1 MGGRELIANAKTP
14 PSTNVDTNA
23 NRECQRY
30 NLDLLKRGEGKWKGG
45 RKVKGMERGREGRR
59 GRGKGKGKGKEER
72 ERERETE
79 TETLAPIKVDLLT
92 AT

>member
-45 RKVKGMERGREGRR
+45 RKVKGIERGREGR
-59 GRGKGKGKGKEER
+59 GEGKGKGKGKGKGGAGKGEGDR
-72 ERERETE
+72 DRN
-79 TETLAPIKVDLLT
+79 LGSD
-92 AT
+92 